1 MSNPARN
8 PGPDTEAHPT
18 VTVRVDALSLA
29 YGARTVLA
37 DVSFALRAGQAT
49 SLIGPN
55 GSGKS
60 TLLDAI
66 AGLHRPATGTVTVL
80 GGDIAAVR
88 RRVAYVLQATTT
100 GEHLPVT
107 AREVVAMGRYA
118 ARGALRR
125 FTAEDRR
132 LVDEALDRLALGPLA
147 RRHLSELSGGQR
159 QRVFVA
165 QGLVQQAD
173 VLLLDEPLA
182 GLDVASQ
189 QQILAVVAEERD
201 RGRTVVT
208 STHDLSEAAGADNL
222 LLLAGRLVAHGPPAE
237 VLTADNLAAAYGGA
251 VLQLDGRTLMV
262 DDGVHHHGGPAPVDH
277 GHAHDHRYD
286 ERHSH

>member
-1 MSNPARN
+1 MSTPARN
-8 PGPDTEAHPT
+8 LPSEIAGHAAT
-18 VTVRVDALSLA
+18 TVRADAVTLA
-29 YGARTVLA
+29 YDARPVLA
-37 DVSFALRAGQAT
+37 DVSFTLEAGQAT
-49 SLIGPN
+49 SVIGPN

-60 TLLDAI
+60 TLLNAI
-66 AGLHRPATGTVTVL
+66 AGLHRPSAGSIAVL
-80 GGDIAAVR
+80 GGDVADVR

-118 ARGALRR
+118 ERGALRR
-125 FTAEDRR
+125 FTSDDRR
-132 LVDEALDRLALGPLA
+132 LVDEALDRLDLRALA

-182 GLDVASQ
+182 GLDPASQ
-189 QQILAVVAEERD
+189 QHILAVVAEERD

-208 STHDLSEAAGADNL
+208 STHDLAEAAGADNL
-222 LLLAGRLVAHGPPAE
+222 LLLAGRLVAAGPPAH
-237 VLTADNLAAAYGGA
+237 VLTADHLAAAYGGA
-251 VLQLDGRTLMV
+251 VLRLDGGAVMV
-262 DDGVHHHGGPAPVDH
+262 DDGAHHHH
-277 GHAHDHRYD
+277 
-286 ERHSH
+286 